1 MIEGAEGENQSQIPD
16 TITFTNT
23 TTYGRILGTPMKEN

>member
-1 MIEGAEGENQSQIPD
+1 MTAYAGLGDDGDPASSQVPE

-23 TTYGRILGTPMKEN
+23 TTYGRILG

>member
-1 MIEGAEGENQSQIPD
+1 MTGYDGVGDDADPASSQVPE

-23 TTYGRILGTPMKEN
+23 TTYGRILG